1 MRIVRLVAV
10 AGALAALTALP
21 FSGNA
26 LAQTAPAQ
34 TSPIQAAPAQPAPAQ
49 AAPAAPAPLAPKLET
64 FGRWS
69 TLVDEVDTG
78 EDLRKTCAASTA
90 FIGAGGESGTL
101 TLIITNGDALPP
113 DAYPSITMAVDNK
126 ALPTGKSVAAT
137 FGDDK
142 GHVAAKLHSDGAVN
156 GRLSW
161 TVDNQ
166 AKTSLALLRAMRHA
180 SVLDVSFGDAPVGSI
195 SMDGFT
201 KAYRSLGA
209 SCGFPTA
216 DVAP

>member
-1 MRIVRLVAV
+1 MMRLFRFADLGAV
-10 AGALAALTALP
+10 GALAALMALP
-21 FSGNA
+21 LPGIA

-34 TSPIQAAPAQPAPAQ
+34 PTQPAPAK
-49 AAPAAPAPLAPKLET
+49 AAPAAPAPAPKLET

-90 FIGAGGESGTL
+90 FIGAGGVPGTL
-101 TLIITNGDALPP
+101 TLVITNGDALPP
-113 DAYPSITMAVDNK
+113 DAYPTVTIAVDNK
-126 ALPTGKSVAAT
+126 DLPAGNSVAAT

-142 GHVAAKLHSDGAVN
+142 GRVTAKLHSDGAVN

-166 AKTSLALLRAMRHA
+166 AKTSLALLRAMRRA
-180 SVLDVSFGDAPVGSI
+180 SALDVSFGDAPVGSI

-209 SCGFPTA
+209 SCGFPTT

>member
-1 MRIVRLVAV
+1 MMRLFRFADLGAV
-10 AGALAALTALP
+10 GALAALMALP
-21 FSGNA
+21 LPGIA

-34 TSPIQAAPAQPAPAQ
+34 PTQPAPAK
-49 AAPAAPAPLAPKLET
+49 AAPAAPAPAPKLET

-90 FIGAGGESGTL
+90 FIGAGGVPGTL
-101 TLIITNGDALPP
+101 TLVITNGDALPP
-113 DAYPSITMAVDNK
+113 DAYPTVTIAVDNK
-126 ALPTGKSVAAT
+126 DLPAGKSVAAT

-142 GHVAAKLHSDGAVN
+142 GRVTAKLHSDGAVN

-166 AKTSLALLRAMRHA
+166 AKTSLALLRAMRRA
-180 SVLDVSFGDAPVGSI
+180 SALDVSFGDAPVGSI

-209 SCGFPTA
+209 SCGFPTT

>member
-1 MRIVRLVAV
+1 MMRPFRFANLGAV
-10 AGALAALTALP
+10 GALAALIAVP
-21 FSGNA
+21 FPGVA
-26 LAQTAPAQ
+26 LAQTASAQ
-34 TSPIQAAPAQPAPAQ
+34 PAPAQPAPQ
-49 AAPAAPAPLAPKLET
+49 AEPAAPAQAAPKLET

-90 FIGAGGESGTL
+90 FIGAGGVPGTL
-101 TLIITNGDALPP
+101 TLVITNGDALPP
-113 DAYPSITMAVDNK
+113 DAYPSITIAVDNK
-126 ALPTGKSVAAT
+126 GLPAGKSIAAT

-142 GHVAAKLHSDGAVN
+142 GRVAAKLHSDGAVN

-166 AKTSLALLRAMRHA
+166 AKTSLALLRAMRRA

>member
-1 MRIVRLVAV
+1 NKD
-10 AGALAALTALP
+10 LP
-21 FSGNA
+21 A
-26 LAQTAPAQ
+26 
-34 TSPIQAAPAQPAPAQ
+34 
-49 AAPAAPAPLAPKLET
+49 
-64 FGRWS
+64 
-69 TLVDEVDTG
+69 
-78 EDLRKTCAASTA
+78 
-90 FIGAGGESGTL
+90 
-101 TLIITNGDALPP
+101 
-113 DAYPSITMAVDNK
+113 
-126 ALPTGKSVAAT
+126 GKSVAAT

-166 AKTSLALLRAMRHA
+166 AKTSLALLRVMRRA
-180 SVLDVSFGDAPVGSI
+180 SALDVSFGDAPVGSI
-195 SMDGFT
+195 SMDGFA

>member
-1 MRIVRLVAV
+1 MMRLFRLADLGAV
-10 AGALAALTALP
+10 GVLAALMALP
-21 FSGNA
+21 LPDVA
-26 LAQTAPAQ
+26 LAQTAPA
-34 TSPIQAAPAQPAPAQ
+34 QAAPAQPAPAQ
-49 AAPAAPAPLAPKLET
+49 VAPAAPAQAAPKLET

-90 FIGAGGESGTL
+90 FIGAGGVPGTL
-101 TLIITNGDALPP
+101 TLVITNGDALPP
-113 DAYPSITMAVDNK
+113 DAYPSITIAVDNK
-126 ALPTGKSVAAT
+126 DLPAGKSVAAT

-142 GHVAAKLHSDGAVN
+142 GRVAAKLHSDGAVN

-166 AKTSLALLRAMRHA
+166 AKTSLALLRVMRRA
-180 SVLDVSFGDAPVGSI
+180 SALDVSFGDAPVGSI

>member
-1 MRIVRLVAV
+1 MMRMFRLADLG
-10 AGALAALTALP
+10 AARALAALAALP
-21 FSGNA
+21 LPGIA
-26 LAQTAPAQ
+26 LAQTAP
-34 TSPIQAAPAQPAPAQ
+34 TQAAPAQATQVARVPA
-49 AAPAAPAPLAPKLET
+49 APKLET

-78 EDLRKTCAASTA
+78 EDIRRTCAASTA

-113 DAYPSITMAVDNK
+113 DAYPSLTIAVDNK

-137 FGDDK
+137 FGDEK
-142 GHVAAKLHSDGAVN
+142 GHVTAKVRSDAAVN

-166 AKTSLALLRAMRHA
+166 VKTSLALLRVMRRA
-180 SVLDVSFGDAPVGSI
+180 SALDMSFGDTPVGSI

-209 SCGFPTA
+209 SCGFPTT

>member
-1 MRIVRLVAV
+1 MMRPFRFADLGAV
-10 AGALAALTALP
+10 GALAALIAVP
-21 FSGNA
+21 FPGIA

-34 TSPIQAAPAQPAPAQ
+34 AAPAQPAPQAEPAAAAQ
-49 AAPAAPAPLAPKLET
+49 AAPKLET

-90 FIGAGGESGTL
+90 FIGAGGVPGTL
-101 TLIITNGDALPP
+101 TLVITNGDALPP
-113 DAYPSITMAVDNK
+113 DAYPSVTIAVDNK
-126 ALPTGKSVAAT
+126 DLPAGKSVAAT
-137 FGDDK
+137 FDDDK
-142 GHVAAKLHSDGAVN
+142 GRVAAKLHSDGAVN

-166 AKTSLALLRAMRHA
+166 AKTSLALLRAMRRA
-180 SVLDVSFGDAPVGSI
+180 SVLDVFFGDAPVGSI

-201 KAYRSLGA
+201 KAYRSLGT

>member
-1 MRIVRLVAV
+1 MMRLFRFADLGAV
-10 AGALAALTALP
+10 GVLAALMALP
-21 FSGNA
+21 LPGVA
-26 LAQTAPAQ
+26 LAQTAPA
-34 TSPIQAAPAQPAPAQ
+34 QAAPAQPAPAQ
-49 AAPAAPAPLAPKLET
+49 VAPAAPAQAAPKLET

-90 FIGAGGESGTL
+90 FIGAGGVPGTL
-101 TLIITNGDALPP
+101 TLVITNGDALPP
-113 DAYPSITMAVDNK
+113 DAYPSITIAVDNK
-126 ALPTGKSVAAT
+126 DLPAGKSVAAT

-142 GHVAAKLHSDGAVN
+142 GRDTAKLHSDGAVN

-166 AKTSLALLRAMRHA
+166 AKTSLALLRVMRRA
-180 SVLDVSFGDAPVGSI
+180 SALDVSFGDAPVGSI

>member
-1 MRIVRLVAV
+1 MMRPFCFADLGAV
-10 AGALAALTALP
+10 GALAALIAVP
-21 FSGNA
+21 FPGIA
-26 LAQTAPAQ
+26 LAQTAPA
-34 TSPIQAAPAQPAPAQ
+34 QAAPAQPAPAQ
-49 AAPAAPAPLAPKLET
+49 AAPTAPAPAAPKLET

-78 EDLRKTCAASTA
+78 EDMRKTCAASTA
-90 FIGAGGESGTL
+90 FVGAGGEPGTL
-101 TLIITNGDALPP
+101 TLVITNGDALPP
-113 DAYPSITMAVDNK
+113 DAYPTVTIAVDNK
-126 ALPTGKSVAAT
+126 DLPAGKSVAAT

-142 GHVAAKLHSDGAVN
+142 GRVAAKLHSDGAVN

-166 AKTSLALLRAMRHA
+166 AKTSLALLRAMRRA
-180 SVLDVSFGDAPVGSI
+180 SALDVSFGDAPVGSI

-209 SCGFPTA
+209 SCGFPTT

>member
-1 MRIVRLVAV
+1 
-10 AGALAALTALP
+10 
-21 FSGNA
+21 
-26 LAQTAPAQ
+26 
-34 TSPIQAAPAQPAPAQ
+34 
-49 AAPAAPAPLAPKLET
+49 
-64 FGRWS
+64 
-69 TLVDEVDTG
+69 G

-90 FIGAGGESGTL
+90 FIGAGGVPGTL
-101 TLIITNGDALPP
+101 TLVITNGDALPP
-113 DAYPSITMAVDNK
+113 DAYPSITIAVDNK
-126 ALPTGKSVAAT
+126 GLPAGKSIAAT

-142 GHVAAKLHSDGAVN
+142 GRVAAKLHSDGAVN

-166 AKTSLALLRAMRHA
+166 AKISLALLRAMRRA

>member
-1 MRIVRLVAV
+1 MIRIVRLADLAV
-10 AGALAALTALP
+10 AGVLTALMALP
-21 FSGNA
+21 LSAIA

-34 TSPIQAAPAQPAPAQ
+34 PARPQAAPASPAQ
-49 AAPAAPAPLAPKLET
+49 AAPKLET

-90 FIGAGGESGTL
+90 FVGAGGESGTL

-113 DAYPSITMAVDNK
+113 DAYPSITISVDNK
-126 ALPTGKSVAAT
+126 ALPTGKSVAAA

-142 GHVAAKLHSDGAVN
+142 GRVAAKLHSDGAVN

-166 AKTSLALLRAMRHA
+166 AKTSLALLRVMRRA
-180 SVLDVSFGDAPVGSI
+180 SALDVSFGDAPVGSI

-201 KAYRSLGA
+201 KAYRSLGV

>member
-1 MRIVRLVAV
+1 MMRLFRFADLGAV
-10 AGALAALTALP
+10 GVLTALIVLP
-21 FSGNA
+21 LSGVA

-34 TSPIQAAPAQPAPAQ
+34 PTQPAP
-49 AAPAAPAPLAPKLET
+49 PAAPASPAQAAPKLET

-90 FIGAGGESGTL
+90 FVGAGGVPGTL

-113 DAYPSITMAVDNK
+113 DAYPSVTIAVDNK
-126 ALPTGKSVAAT
+126 DLPAGKSVAAT

-166 AKTSLALLRAMRHA
+166 AKTSLALLRAMRRA
-180 SVLDVSFGDAPVGSI
+180 AVLDVSFGDAPVGSI

>member
-1 MRIVRLVAV
+1 MMRPFRFADLGAV
-10 AGALAALTALP
+10 GALAALIAVP
-21 FSGNA
+21 FPGIA

-34 TSPIQAAPAQPAPAQ
+34 AAPAQPAPQ
-49 AAPAAPAPLAPKLET
+49 PEPAAPAQAAPKLET

-90 FIGAGGESGTL
+90 FIGAGGESGVL

-113 DAYPSITMAVDNK
+113 DAYPSITIAVDNK
-126 ALPTGKSVAAT
+126 TLPAGKSVTAT

-142 GHVAAKLHSDGAVN
+142 GRVTAKLHSDGAVN

-166 AKTSLALLRAMRHA
+166 AKTAWRSCAPCAGHRCLMSPLAMRRLEAYPWRA
-180 SVLDVSFGDAPVGSI
+180 SPRPIAVSAHRAVFRP
-195 SMDGFT
+195 
-201 KAYRSLGA
+201 
-209 SCGFPTA
+209 PT
-216 DVAP
+216 

>member
-1 MRIVRLVAV
+1 MMRLFRFANLGAV
-10 AGALAALTALP
+10 GVLTAFIVVP
-21 FSGNA
+21 FSSVA

-34 TSPIQAAPAQPAPAQ
+34 VAPAQPAPAQ
-49 AAPAAPAPLAPKLET
+49 AAPASPAQAAPKLET

-90 FIGAGGESGTL
+90 FIGAGGAPGTL
-101 TLIITNGDALPP
+101 TLVITNGDALPP
-113 DAYPSITMAVDNK
+113 DAYPSVTIAVDNK
-126 ALPTGKSVAAT
+126 DLPAGKSVAAT

-166 AKTSLALLRAMRHA
+166 AKTSLALLRAMRRA